1 MCVLCK
7 VKGKEEKPNK
17 VKIIKIKKKKK
28 QKKKKKK
35 KSIRSLLLFDSIKPR
50 AAVCQNLE
58 RLGKEESDSW
68 LGFFFQFV
76 VEAGI
81 IYAYVYI
88 LTGCID
94 VIRELKESHLRYCI

>member
-1 MCVLCK
+1 M
-7 VKGKEEKPNK
+7 
-17 VKIIKIKKKKK
+17 K
-28 QKKKKKK
+28 Q
-35 KSIRSLLLFDSIKPR
+35 RWRMVLLFDSIKPR

-58 RLGKEESDSW
+58 RLGKKEESDSW

-76 VEAGI
+76 VEAGV

>member
-1 MCVLCK
+1 M
-7 VKGKEEKPNK
+7 P
-17 VKIIKIKKKKK
+17 
-28 QKKKKKK
+28 
-35 KSIRSLLLFDSIKPR
+35 
-50 AAVCQNLE
+50 NLE

-76 VEAGI
+76 VEAGV